1 MNNLELIT
9 LGLQEMDVNEME
21 NVEGGFLPAVAI
33 GIIWGVQLG
42 LSAVGVGMYLAN
54 KDK

>member
-1 MNNLELIT
+1 MNNLELKSI
-9 LGLQEMDVNEME
+9 GVQELDTNEMV
-21 NVEGGFLPAVAI
+21 NLEGGFLPAVAI